1 MKWLIWI
8 PVVALGVMWW
18 MRRSK
23 NADKRTDRT

>member
-8 PVVALGVMWW
+8 PVVALGVMGW

-23 NADKRTDRT
+23 NADKRTNRG

>member
-23 NADKRTDRT
+23 NADKRTNRG